1 MSKANKSKKFICSL
15 MISLLMPLVL
25 ALSAMPFPQ
34 TAASELSIK
43 NKNYKKSVRFSLPC
57 GFFLQILKQV
67 CKKIYCAA
75 NYMH

>member
-25 ALSAMPFPQ
+25 ALSAMPFSQP
-34 TAASELSIK
+34 AASELSIK

-57 GFFLQILKQV
+57 GFF
-67 CKKIYCAA
+67 CKF
-75 NYMH
+75 